1 MLFGKKKNEVA
12 VVKLNELAPTEEIN
26 ELQLVEIKDEKV
38 INRIVRAVPEAAM
51 MVGNAAVAAE
61 AAGVA
66 QAGVFQA
73 ILPSGAQLVNS
84 QATEGAVRG
93 FFQQGGKIAGQAE
106 FMAVDG
112 AMDKIAAMNIANAA
126 MGAASLVVG
135 QYYMKQINAELGAIS
150 DSISKLEKFYKNEY
164 KSRVITLVSQVK
176 QTSDFK
182 SEILEDSTLRA
193 EAISKLQTM
202 ETTCMDLL
210 NQANVEISEI
220 SSGKYETFEKYSK
233 ATSHICEWQKYQTM
247 LVNVL
252 FTIADLNY
260 TFHLGAMSP
269 EYCYRAYDDCFATT
283 EKAIEKTK
291 QWHLAHE
298 KTLGI
303 DVDQAVFERKGID
316 AILHKPL
323 TLINEDFQYKSMK
336 KKEVEKIRVQ
346 KGTEV
351 YNRREENKNLYME
364 DTKLI
369 FKDGKVFYLPA

>member
-1 MLFGKKKNEVA
+1 MFFKKKNEIA
-12 VVKLNELAPTEEIN
+12 VIQMNELAPAEEIN
-26 ELQLVEIKDEKV
+26 ELALVEIKDEKV
-38 INRIVRAVPEAAM
+38 INRIFSVVPGAAQV
-51 MVGNAAVAAE
+51 VGNAAVAAE

-126 MGAASLVVG
+126 MGVASLVVG
-135 QYYMKQINAELGAIS
+135 QYYMNQINAELGAIS

-182 SEILEDSTLRA
+182 TEILEDSALRT

-202 ETTCMDLL
+202 ETTCMNLL
-210 NQANVEISEI
+210 IQANTEISEI
-220 SSGKYETFEKYSK
+220 SSGKYETFEKYSQ
-233 ATSHICEWQKYQTM
+233 ATSHISEWQKYQTM
-247 LVNVL
+247 LVNIL
-252 FTIADLNY
+252 FTIGDLNY
-260 TFHLGAMSP
+260 TFHLGSMSP
-269 EYCYRAYDDCFATT
+269 EYCYRSYDDCFKTT
-283 EKAIEKTK
+283 EKAIEKVK

-298 KTLGI
+298 KALGI
-303 DVDQAVFERKGID
+303 DVDQAIFERKGID

-323 TLINEDFQYKSMK
+323 TLINEDYQYKSMK
-336 KKEVEKIRVQ
+336 KMEVEAIRIQ

-351 YNRREENKNLYME
+351 YNRREENKNLFME
-364 DTKLI
+364 DARII
-369 FKDGKVFYLPA
+369 FRDGKVFYLPA